1 VTAGPQA
8 TATHGATAHPTT
20 QATASEGATA
30 APTPGQFVCANPQGS
45 SLTYAY
51 VRGDGNLY
59 AVTGCGQPRPLV
71 TGNRYP
77 GPVAWS
83 SSNRYL
89 AVDLSSSQGPGDAIT
104 IVDVQTGQS
113 VPTSYMLAGIGF
125 AGNLNPGQTAKLF
138 LGWLNDD
145 LFVAA
150 NVPLLDGPTGSN
162 TGPATIV
169 TVDRTTQ
176 KETKVGTVT
185 WFADA
190 KVRAG
195 RYLFYGG
202 YQSKSEG
209 GAYLHRLDVITGQDT
224 KGVPLGLA
232 GPGPCQGTPYCNW
245 TAPWD
250 VTADG
255 SHVIWHKP
263 GPAGTPSDTY
273 TPPDTPL
280 VYSSFDGSNASTPF
294 GSELADGM
302 TSPVLSPDG
311 AYVAAWG
318 VHAAGKPAGQPPFIT
333 IVHVSG
339 GTPMQVTASGFVWR
353 ADSAALQV
361 DTGTS
366 AVVRQLYTLGGAAN
380 MTLEENSGS
389 YLWGN

>member
-1 VTAGPQA
+1 
-8 TATHGATAHPTT
+8 
-20 QATASEGATA
+20 
-30 APTPGQFVCANPQGS
+30 VCANPQGS

-59 AVTGCGQPRPLV
+59 AVTGCAQPRPLV

-77 GPVAWS
+77 APVAWS
-83 SSNRYL
+83 PSNHYL
-89 AVDLSSSQGPGDAIT
+89 AVDVSSSQGLGDSIV
-104 IVDVQTGQS
+104 IVDTQTGQS
-113 VPTSYMLAGIGF
+113 VAMPYILGGIGF

-150 NVPLLDGPTGSN
+150 NVPLLDAPTGSN

-190 KVRAG
+190 RVRAG
-195 RYLFYGG
+195 RYVFYAG

-209 GAYLHRLDVITGQDT
+209 GAYLHRLDVITGQDS

-255 SHVIWHKP
+255 SHVMWHKP
-263 GPAGTPSDTY
+263 GPAGSPSDTY
-273 TPPDTPL
+273 EPPDTPL
-280 VYSSFDGSNASTPF
+280 MYSSFDGSNATQPF

-302 TSPVLSPDG
+302 TSPVLSPNG

-318 VHAAGKPAGQPPFIT
+318 VHAGGKPAGQQPFVT
-333 IVHVSG
+333 IVRVGG
-339 GTPMQVTASGFVWR
+339 GTPVQVPASGFVWR
-353 ADSAALQV
+353 ADSAALVV
-361 DTGTS
+361 DVGTTTL
-366 AVVRQLYTLGGAAN
+366 VRQLYTLGGTAN
-380 MTLEENSGS
+380 VTLEENSSS